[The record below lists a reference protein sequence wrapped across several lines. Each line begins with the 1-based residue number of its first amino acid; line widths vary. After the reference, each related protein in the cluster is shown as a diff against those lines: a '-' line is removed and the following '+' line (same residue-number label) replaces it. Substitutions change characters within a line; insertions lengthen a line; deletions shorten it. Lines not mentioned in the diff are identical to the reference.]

1 MFLKLRIV
9 FTILSAVCVA
19 AIFPIGIF
27 LDVIPAIVCAGTGVL
42 FFLAMLFC
50 KKKQEE
56 RENPPE
62 TQNKGD
68 FFHPQPSENANAA
81 DERENKTDRS

>member
-19 AIFPIGIF
+19 AVFPIGIF
-27 LDVIPAIVCAGTGVL
+27 LDVIPAIVCAGAGVL
-42 FFLAMLFC
+42 FFLVMLFC

-62 TQNKGD
+62 TQNKAD
-68 FFHPQPSENANAA
+68 FFHPQSYENANVA